1 MRLGCRDHPGTGLP
15 RNWTQVLKTPWDGV
29 SRQSL
34 ERHMHT
40 EGIVGLDLNFYNGGK
55 KLSSPCIFT
64 SALGAT
70 TLRHRRLLCKLFTS
84 AVRRDWVDAT
94 SATLSRA
101 NLVGSLAEIS

>member
-40 EGIVGLDLNFYNGGK
+40 EGIVGLDLNFYNGVKG
-55 KLSSPCIFT
+55 
-64 SALGAT
+64 
-70 TLRHRRLLCKLFTS
+70 
-84 AVRRDWVDAT
+84 
-94 SATLSRA
+94 
-101 NLVGSLAEIS
+101 